1 MHLNINN
8 CLIELIQGDCAPKKQ
23 YCKLSQ
29 TNKKSRVEIRK
40 LWCDIDNAE
49 YLRDK
54 LNIPDCQMILR
65 VDRDVFDSASTL
77 LLHDT
82 RYFITSIDPSDV
94 KPRDLQKL
102 VHDHWQIKNSLHF
115 VKDRWWDV
123 LLRWWH
129 KDRHYLSRPGLGTVF
144 ATLTNFALS
153 ILRLLQP
160 PGDSLIETAENL
172 RYSPRK
178 ILQTIGIDTE

>member
-1 MHLNINN
+1 
-8 CLIELIQGDCAPKKQ
+8 
-23 YCKLSQ
+23 
-29 TNKKSRVEIRK
+29 
-40 LWCDIDNAE
+40 
-49 YLRDK
+49 
-54 LNIPDCQMILR
+54 MILR

-77 LLHDT
+77 LSHDT

-102 VHDHWQIKNSLHF
+102 VRDHWQIENSLYF
-115 VKDRWWDV
+115 VKDRWWDE
-123 LLRWWH
+123 
-129 KDRHYLSRPGLGTVF
+129 DRHYLSRPGLGTVF

-178 ILQTIGIDTE
+178 ILQTLGIDTY